1 MSGPVSGPELSRMIR
16 HKPLPGGTVEI
27 VASEAERVALARRFA
42 VTAVDRLVA
51 RVDLTEDGKAVSAA
65 GTLEADLV
73 QPCAISGED
82 FPVAV
87 RDDIELRFVPAGGIP
102 AEPDIEIELADED
115 LDEIE
120 YDGEMFDLGEAI
132 AQSLALAIDLYAEG
146 PNADA
151 ARKAAGIVLEGE
163 QNGPLAALLAGL
175 QKN

>member
-1 MSGPVSGPELSRMIR
+1 MVP
-16 HKPLPGGTVEI
+16 
-27 VASEAERVALARRFA
+27 A
-42 VTAVDRLVA
+42 
-51 RVDLTEDGKAVSAA
+51 AVSAA